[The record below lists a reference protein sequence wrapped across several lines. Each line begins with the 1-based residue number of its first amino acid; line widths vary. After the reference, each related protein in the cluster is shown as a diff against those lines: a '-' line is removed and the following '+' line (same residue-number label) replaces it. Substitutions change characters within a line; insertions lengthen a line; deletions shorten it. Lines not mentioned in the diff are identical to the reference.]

1 MKEEISSNN
10 KMAEKPVK
18 KLLLSIGTPIIL
30 SMMLQAFYN
39 IVDSIF
45 VSNMPENGEL
55 ALNALTLA
63 FPVQMLMVAIGVG
76 TGVGTNAL
84 LSKCLGAG
92 ENEKAG
98 RVTGVSIFLSCVIYI
113 VFLLFGIFGAGA
125 YISTQSSNTVIVE
138 MGTEYLSICCN
149 YSFGLIFF
157 STFEKLLQAT
167 GRSGLSTIS
176 QIAGAVTNIILDP
189 IMIYGLLGCKEM
201 GVAGAA
207 YATIIGQIVSF
218 LVGLIFYLR
227 FNKEIKNSPKYLKPD
242 AHIIREIY
250 SIGFPA
256 IISQALMSFMTYGL
270 NIIYGK
276 ISENVVTAY
285 GLYYKIQQF
294 VMFAAFGM
302 RDAITPIISFNHGR
316 KEKNRMTQGIKYGII
331 YTVIIMVIG
340 MLLIEILANPLSS
353 LFGLSGET
361 SDMCVQ
367 AMRIVSISFIFAG
380 ANIALQG
387 IFQALN
393 AGWQSLVISL
403 LRQFLLVIPVSWAVL
418 RIFNVTESS
427 LWLEWAV
434 FIFAELIS
442 LLVAALL
449 AKGVYKKQI
458 ASLEG

>member
-18 KLLLSIGTPIIL
+18 KLLLSVGAPIIL

-63 FPVQMLMVAIGVG
+63 FPVQMLMVAVGVG

-113 VFLLFGIFGAGA
+113 VCLLFGIFGAGA
-125 YISTQSSNTVIVE
+125 YISTQSSNAVIVE

-218 LVGLIFYLR
+218 LVGLVFYLR

-331 YTVIIMVIG
+331 YSVIIMVIG
-340 MLLIEILANPLSS
+340 MLLIEVLADPLSS

-361 SDMCVQ
+361 SEMCVQ
-367 AMRIVSISFIFAG
+367 AMRIISISFVFAG

-387 IFQALN
+387 IFQALD
-393 AGWQSLVISL
+393 AGWQSLVISV

-418 RIFNVTESS
+418 RIFSVTDSN

-434 FIFAELIS
+434 FIFAEFIS
-442 LLVAALL
+442 LLVAVLL

>member
-1 MKEEISSNN
+1 MKEKAGSEN
-10 KMAEKPVK
+10 KMANAPVK
-18 KLLLSIGTPIIL
+18 KLMLWVGMPIII

-45 VSNMPENGEL
+45 VSNMAQNGEL

-84 LSKCLGAG
+84 LSKSLGAG

-98 RVTGVSIFLSCVIYI
+98 RVAGISIFLSFIIYI
-113 VFLLFGIFGAGA
+113 VFLLFGIFGTEY
-125 YISTQSSNTVIVE
+125 YISSQSSNPVIIE
-138 MGTEYLSICCN
+138 MGTQYLRICCV

-157 STFEKLLQAT
+157 STFEKLLQST
-167 GRSGLSTIS
+167 GRSGLSTVS
-176 QIAGAVTNIILDP
+176 QVSGAVTNIVLDP

-207 YATIIGQIVSF
+207 YATVIGQIVSF
-218 LVGLIFYLR
+218 AVGLIFYLKYC
-227 FNKEIKNSPKYLKPD
+227 KEIKNSPKYLKPNLN
-242 AHIIREIY
+242 IIKEIY

-256 IISQALMSFMTYGL
+256 IVSQALMSFMTYGL

-276 ISENVVTAY
+276 IDENVVTAY

-302 RDAITPIISFNHGR
+302 RDAITPIISYNHGR

-331 YTVIIMVIG
+331 YTVVIMAVG
-340 MLLIEILANPLSS
+340 MLIIEALADPLSTV
-353 LFGLSGET
+353 FGLSGET
-361 SDMCVQ
+361 RSICVT
-367 AMRIVSISFIFAG
+367 AMRVISVSFVFAG
-380 ANIALQG
+380 VNIALQG

-403 LRQFLLVIPVSWAVL
+403 LRQFVLVIPVSWIVL
-418 RIFNVTESS
+418 RVFNVTQNN
-427 LWLEWAV
+427 LWAEWCV
-434 FIFAELIS
+434 FIFAEFIS
-442 LLVAALL
+442 LLIAVWLL
-449 AKGVYKKQI
+449 KGVYKKQI
-458 ASLEG
+458 SPLEG

>member
-1 MKEEISSNN
+1 
-10 KMAEKPVK
+10 
-18 KLLLSIGTPIIL
+18 
-30 SMMLQAFYN
+30 
-39 IVDSIF
+39 
-45 VSNMPENGEL
+45 
-55 ALNALTLA
+55 
-63 FPVQMLMVAIGVG
+63 
-76 TGVGTNAL
+76 
-84 LSKCLGAG
+84 
-92 ENEKAG
+92 
-98 RVTGVSIFLSCVIYI
+98 
-113 VFLLFGIFGAGA
+113 
-125 YISTQSSNTVIVE
+125 
-138 MGTEYLSICCN
+138 
-149 YSFGLIFF
+149 
-157 STFEKLLQAT
+157 
-167 GRSGLSTIS
+167 
-176 QIAGAVTNIILDP
+176 
-189 IMIYGLLGCKEM
+189 MIYGLLGCKEM

-218 LVGLIFYLR
+218 LVGLVFYLR

-331 YTVIIMVIG
+331 YSVIIMVIG
-340 MLLIEILANPLSS
+340 MLIIEVLADPLSS

-361 SDMCVQ
+361 SEMCVQ
-367 AMRIVSISFIFAG
+367 AMRIISISFVFAG

-387 IFQALN
+387 IFQALD
-393 AGWQSLVISL
+393 AGWQSLVISV

-418 RIFNVTESS
+418 RIFSVTDSN

-434 FIFAELIS
+434 FIFAEFIS
-442 LLVAALL
+442 LLVAVLL

>member
-18 KLLLSIGTPIIL
+18 KLLLSVGAPIIL

-63 FPVQMLMVAIGVG
+63 FPVQMLMVAVGVG

-125 YISTQSSNTVIVE
+125 YISTQSSNAVIVE

-157 STFEKLLQAT
+157 STFEKLLHAT

-176 QIAGAVTNIILDP
+176 QISGAVTNIILDP

-218 LVGLIFYLR
+218 LVGLVFYLR

-256 IISQALMSFMTYGL
+256 IISQAFMSFMTYGL

-331 YTVIIMVIG
+331 YSVIIMVIG
-340 MLLIEILANPLSS
+340 MLIIEVLADPLSS

-361 SDMCVQ
+361 SEMCVQ
-367 AMRIVSISFIFAG
+367 AMRIISISFVFAG

-387 IFQALN
+387 IFQALD
-393 AGWQSLVISL
+393 AGWQSLVISV

-418 RIFNVTESS
+418 RIFSVTDSN

-434 FIFAELIS
+434 FIFAEFIS
-442 LLVAALL
+442 LLVAVLL

>member
-18 KLLLSIGTPIIL
+18 KLLLSVGAPIIL

-63 FPVQMLMVAIGVG
+63 FPVQMLMVAVSVG

-113 VFLLFGIFGAGA
+113 VCLLFGIFGAGA
-125 YISTQSSNTVIVE
+125 YISTQSSNAVIVE

-218 LVGLIFYLR
+218 LVGLVFYLR

-331 YTVIIMVIG
+331 YSVIIMVIG
-340 MLLIEILANPLSS
+340 MLLIEVLADPLSS

-361 SDMCVQ
+361 SEMCVQ
-367 AMRIVSISFIFAG
+367 AMRIISISFVFAG

-387 IFQALN
+387 IFQALD
-393 AGWQSLVISL
+393 AGWQSLVISV

-418 RIFNVTESS
+418 RIFSVTDSN

-434 FIFAELIS
+434 FIFAEFIS
-442 LLVAALL
+442 LLVAVLL

>member
-18 KLLLSIGTPIIL
+18 KLLLSAGAPIIL

-63 FPVQMLMVAIGVG
+63 FPVQMLMVAVGVG

-113 VFLLFGIFGAGA
+113 VCLLFGIFGAGA
-125 YISTQSSNTVIVE
+125 YISTQSSNAVIVE

-218 LVGLIFYLR
+218 LVGLVFYLR

-316 KEKNRMTQGIKYGII
+316 KEKTG
-331 YTVIIMVIG
+331 
-340 MLLIEILANPLSS
+340 
-353 LFGLSGET
+353 
-361 SDMCVQ
+361 
-367 AMRIVSISFIFAG
+367 
-380 ANIALQG
+380 
-387 IFQALN
+387 
-393 AGWQSLVISL
+393 
-403 LRQFLLVIPVSWAVL
+403 
-418 RIFNVTESS
+418 
-427 LWLEWAV
+427 
-434 FIFAELIS
+434 
-442 LLVAALL
+442 
-449 AKGVYKKQI
+449 
-458 ASLEG
+458 

>member
-18 KLLLSIGTPIIL
+18 KLLLSVGAPIIL

-63 FPVQMLMVAIGVG
+63 FPVQMLMVAVGVG

-125 YISTQSSNTVIVE
+125 YISTQSSNAVIVE

-149 YSFGLIFF
+149 YSFGLVFF

-176 QIAGAVTNIILDP
+176 QISGAVTNIILDP

-218 LVGLIFYLR
+218 LVGLVFYLR

-256 IISQALMSFMTYGL
+256 IISQAFMSFMTYGL

-331 YTVIIMVIG
+331 YSVIIMVIG
-340 MLLIEILANPLSS
+340 MLIIEVLADPLSS

-361 SDMCVQ
+361 SEMCVQ
-367 AMRIVSISFIFAG
+367 AMRIISISFVFAG

-387 IFQALN
+387 IFQALD
-393 AGWQSLVISL
+393 AGWQSLVISV

-418 RIFNVTESS
+418 RIFSVTDSN

-434 FIFAELIS
+434 FIFAEFIS
-442 LLVAALL
+442 LLVAVLL

>member
-18 KLLLSIGTPIIL
+18 KLLLSVGAPIIL

-63 FPVQMLMVAIGVG
+63 FPVQMLMVAVGVG

-113 VFLLFGIFGAGA
+113 VCLLFGIFGAGA
-125 YISTQSSNTVIVE
+125 YISTQSSNAVIVE

-218 LVGLIFYLR
+218 LVGLVFYLR

-331 YTVIIMVIG
+331 YSVIIMVIG
-340 MLLIEILANPLSS
+340 MLLIEVLADPLSS

-361 SDMCVQ
+361 SEMCVR
-367 AMRIVSISFIFAG
+367 AMRIISISFVFAG

-387 IFQALN
+387 IFQALD
-393 AGWQSLVISL
+393 AGWQSLVISV

-418 RIFNVTESS
+418 RIFSVTDSN

-434 FIFAELIS
+434 FIFAEFIS
-442 LLVAALL
+442 LLVAVLL